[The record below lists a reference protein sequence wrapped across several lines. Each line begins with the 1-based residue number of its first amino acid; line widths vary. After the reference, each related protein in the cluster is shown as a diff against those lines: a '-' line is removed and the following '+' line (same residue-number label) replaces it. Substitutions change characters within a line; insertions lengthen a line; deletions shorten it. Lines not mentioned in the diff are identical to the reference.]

1 MDIPRVKGC
10 FLCLDQIAG
19 KNFSYMLN
27 VVDQAQKTSFTRKEL
42 TSMGE
47 FQINQASQGV
57 NFFGNPRKNGY
68 IPGYLFKVSSEQ
80 GFSDLKNLLT
90 KCIFEV
96 QNKVSHEKAE
106 DFDEEYLE
114 QQLVAEMGNLD
125 DIKMMDE
132 TMSDFDFVFK
142 ESEKV
147 EQSKA

>member
-1 MDIPRVKGC
+1 
-10 FLCLDQIAG
+10 
-19 KNFSYMLN
+19 
-27 VVDQAQKTSFTRKEL
+27 
-42 TSMGE
+42 MGE

-114 QQLVAEMGNLD
+114 
-125 DIKMMDE
+125 
-132 TMSDFDFVFK
+132 
-142 ESEKV
+142 
-147 EQSKA
+147 